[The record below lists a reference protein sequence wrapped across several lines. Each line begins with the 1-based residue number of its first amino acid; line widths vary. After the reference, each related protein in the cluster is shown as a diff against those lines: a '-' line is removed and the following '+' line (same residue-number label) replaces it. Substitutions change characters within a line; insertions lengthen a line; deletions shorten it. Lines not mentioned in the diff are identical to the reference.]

1 MTTPVLEARDISI
14 AFCQYSKGLR
24 QSYHKMITNLSL
36 DVYEGEIVAIVGA
49 SGSGKSLL
57 AHAILGILPDNCQ
70 VTGELY
76 YHGTIL
82 DKQRLEQLR
91 GKEIALVPQSVNYLD
106 PLMRI
111 GKQVALSVQDNSK
124 KTTLVSKLFARFGL
138 NSGVER
144 LYSFQ
149 LSGGMARKV
158 LISAAIAG
166 NPKLLIADEPTP
178 GLDEDGVREAL
189 SSFRELAAQGHSIV
203 MITHDLEA
211 ALAIANRIVVFY
223 AGTTIEIASATDFN
237 GEGEMLRHPY
247 SRALW
252 QALPQNG
259 FTPIAGSQPLYDQL
273 PNGCLFAPRCS
284 QKAKACEERL
294 PLLRECRNG
303 KVRCIH
309 AT

>member
-24 QSYHKMITNLSL
+24 QSHHKMISNLSL

-70 VTGELY
+70 VAGELY
-76 YHGTIL
+76 YRGTIL

-91 GKEIALVPQSVNYLD
+91 GKEIALVPQTVNYLD
-106 PLMRI
+106 PLMRT
-111 GKQVALSVQDNSK
+111 GKQVALSIQDTSEK
-124 KTTLVSKLFARFGL
+124 ASIVRKLFERFGL
-138 NSGVER
+138 RSGVER
-144 LYSFQ
+144 LYPFQ

-178 GLDEDGVREAL
+178 GLDDAGVQEAL
-189 SSFRELAAQGHSIV
+189 ASFRELAAQGHSIV

-211 ALAIANRIVVFY
+211 ALAVANRIVVFY
-223 AGTTIEIASATDFN
+223 AGTTIEIAQVTDFN
-237 GEGEMLRHPY
+237 GKGERLRHPY

-252 QALPQNG
+252 EALPQNG
-259 FTPIAGSQPLYDQL
+259 FAPIAGAQPLHDQL

-284 QKAKACEERL
+284 QKSKACEEQL
-294 PLLRECRNG
+294 PSLRGLRNG
-303 KVRCIH
+303 KVRCLH